1 MRSFADER
9 ILKMMKK
16 DSSAGME
23 MLIDTYSG
31 LVSYIIRS
39 KASGTCTEEDV
50 EECVSDVYVEFYRQ
64 LDKIDL
70 KKGSIKA
77 YLVTIARRWA
87 IDRFKGALKEESH
100 RKELDESDYYA
111 IPDSTPGPEKTAMT
125 KEQGAFLRKAIS
137 GLGEPDTEIIFR
149 RYFLEQ
155 PIAEI
160 ADAVGMKRP
169 AVSKRIERALERL
182 KVVMEGYV

>member
-1 MRSFADER
+1 MRSFTDER
-9 ILKMMKK
+9 ILKTMKK

-39 KASGTCTEEDV
+39 KA
-50 EECVSDVYVEFYRQ
+50 
-64 LDKIDL
+64 
-70 KKGSIKA
+70 
-77 YLVTIARRWA
+77 YLVTIARRRA

-100 RKELDESDYYA
+100 RRELDESDYYA

>member
-1 MRSFADER
+1 MRSFTDER

-77 YLVTIARRWA
+77 YLVTIARRRA
-87 IDRFKGALKEESH
+87 IDRFKVAITEQSH
-100 RKELDESDYYA
+100 RTELDESDYNA
-111 IPDSTPGPEKTAMT
+111 IPDCAPGPEKTAMSG
-125 KEQGAFLRKAIS
+125 EQSSFIRKAIKK
-137 GLGEPDTEIIFR
+137 LGEPDTEIIFR

-155 PIAEI
+155 PVNEIAE
-160 ADAVGMKRP
+160 AVGMKRP

>member
-1 MRSFADER
+1 MRSFTDER

-31 LVSYIIRS
+31 LVTYIVRS
-39 KASGTCTEEDV
+39 KASGNCTEEDI
-50 EECVSDVYVEFYRQ
+50 EECVADVYVEFYKQ
-64 LDKIDL
+64 LDDIDL
-70 KKGSIKA
+70 EKGSIKA
-77 YLVTIARRWA
+77 YLAVIARRRA
-87 IDRFKGALKEESH
+87 IDRFKGALKEQSH

-111 IPDSTPGPEKTAMT
+111 IPDSAPGPEKTAMT
-125 KEQGAFLRKAIS
+125 KEQGAFLRAAIAK
-137 GLGEPDTEIIFR
+137 LGEPDTDIIFR
-149 RYFLEQ
+149 RYYLEQ
-155 PIAEI
+155 PVAEI

-182 KVVMEGYV
+182 KVLMEGYA